1 MSPKSHIYD
10 YWDTAVKQAMSSS
23 SVKSRGEENIKRGI
37 AGSATVTQEM
47 QGVGAEEANKTQPS
61 LNFFIIAI
69 TL

>member
-1 MSPKSHIYD
+1 
-10 YWDTAVKQAMSSS
+10 MSSS

-37 AGSATVTQEM
+37 ASSATVTQEM

-61 LNFFIIAI
+61 FNFFIIAI